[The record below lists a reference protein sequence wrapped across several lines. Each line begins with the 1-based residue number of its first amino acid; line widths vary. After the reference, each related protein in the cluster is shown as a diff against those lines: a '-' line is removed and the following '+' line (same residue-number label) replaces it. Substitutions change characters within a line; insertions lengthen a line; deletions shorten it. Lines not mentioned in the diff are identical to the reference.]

1 MNIKHYLS
9 ALAAL
14 SMLAACSDYDPGESG
29 NAIDLTEKEEQII
42 EEYTE
47 NFVKRYGAMDPDH
60 TWGFGVK
67 GSEDEMGTRAVQV
80 ERNNWAVAIKENNVV
95 IGVTGAVGTTFLDE
109 SANPPVYNYEYT
121 SKQGWIVPGFPS
133 HVDGLYYI
141 EEGGT
146 GVPYTEAEIKNK
158 LQNQQVAPV
167 GDVTDEEIE
176 YVSWWFRSHDQID
189 SETPPFTEYFV
200 QDISQDF
207 DRESYPNGN
216 WIDYSNG
223 GRQVPVKLYENNQY
237 VRDEN
242 PESINYGMDYFSVQ
256 TQETDGFVWEHNNNL
271 NKGKGNPIEQ
281 NVPQTNYPDTTALR
295 NSTTTFPNRTMKY
308 WTSEGVYHNTN
319 GAAGYKDGTGYTT
332 SFSFHNSND
341 NTDYEHYVLVHLT
354 FIGPRSGKLYDGYY
368 LGFDYE
374 LHKRTELGNNSYKTT
389 DVERDGYYSNW
400 IVKLSPANPEWS
412 DHQWYR
418 VMCEDLG
425 STDDYDFNDL
435 VFDVYYTGTGSNEDP
450 YLAHIRIQA
459 SGGTLPIH
467 IGYNDNDH
475 ETHRLLQGDDVEYN
489 ASTELYSPIN
499 VGYSSIKGV
508 VTAAPKDI
516 VLNMTE
522 LIAGKG
528 LDADQATNPDRI
540 PIYVN
545 KFTSDERKAF
555 VLPETDRT
563 DAAPQKICIPGNS
576 VRWMRERKQ
585 IEETYTYFPLWVNQ
599 ENSPYDFGKAQDWTK
614 NGLQKTG
621 NLY

>member
-1 MNIKHYLS
+1 MNVMNIKHYLS

-80 ERNNWAVAIKENNVV
+80 DRNDWTIYVYEDGTVKLKS
-95 IGVTGAVGTTFLDE
+95 TVGTYRKDDWDD
-109 SANPPVYNYEYT
+109 NYNYHYMEKAGYV
-121 SKQGWIVPGFPS
+121 IPGFPS
-133 HVDGLYYI
+133 PIDDLYHCDQ
-141 EEGGT
+141 
-146 GVPYTEAEIKNK
+146 GVYTQEQIDQMASNMTSEVNQYNLSKAAELSPI
-158 LQNQQVAPV
+158 
-167 GDVTDEEIE
+167 GDVTDEEVQ
-176 YVSWWFRSHDQID
+176 YVSWWFRTHPTPKSV
-189 SETPPFTEYFV
+189 TPPFTEFFI

-207 DRESYPNGN
+207 DRDSYPSGN
-216 WIDYSNG
+216 QIYTDYS
-223 GRQVPVKLYENNQY
+223 
-237 VRDEN
+237 D
-242 PESINYGMDYFSVQ
+242 MDYFS
-256 TQETDGFVWEHNNNL
+256 TLTSDGYWEHINNL
-271 NKGKGNPIEQ
+271 NQQKANDII
-281 NVPQTNYPDTTALR
+281 NTVPAATLGGDTTALA
-295 NSTTTFPNRTMKY
+295 TLTQTYPERTLKY
-308 WTSEGVYHNTN
+308 WTSEGPYERGTN
-319 GAAGYKDGTGYTT
+319 DVIIRDGTAYTT
-332 SFSFHNSND
+332 SFSYHNSDD
-341 NTDYEHYVLVHLT
+341 NKDYENYVLVHLT
-354 FIGPRSGKLYDGYY
+354 FVGPISGKLYDGYY
-368 LGFDYE
+368 LAFDYE
-374 LHKRTELGNNSYKTT
+374 MHKDPGTVNDGEIT
-389 DVERDGYYSNW
+389 DIPCDGYYSNW
-400 IVKLSPANPEWS
+400 IVKLSPGNPEWKKE
-412 DHQWYR
+412 DHIWYR

-467 IGYNDNDH
+467 IGYNTDAY

-489 ASTELYSPIN
+489 ASTDLYSPIN
-499 VGYSSIKGV
+499 VGYSSIRGV